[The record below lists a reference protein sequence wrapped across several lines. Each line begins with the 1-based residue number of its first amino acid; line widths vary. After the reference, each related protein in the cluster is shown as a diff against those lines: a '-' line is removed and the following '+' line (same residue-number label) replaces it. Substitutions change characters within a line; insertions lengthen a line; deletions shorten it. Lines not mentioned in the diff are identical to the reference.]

1 MFAEPGPAAFGHEAF
16 PRREFARP
24 IATLVLV
31 LLLHVFL
38 FQLWGLNGT
47 RLRIEGRQSLAYAL
61 IDSPRSSAAAIVD
74 LPLHLESPARQL
86 AAQPVIEIAASA
98 DKPES
103 RPQIPGVDTVL
114 PPRPD
119 PQSPNLAP
127 VPPRDFAM
135 LASGRSV
142 LVVVRALVLE
152 SGAIG
157 DAVVAGSCGVAVLD
171 ALALKQVRDSWHFL
185 PCRAASR

>member
-1 MFAEPGPAAFGHEAF
+1 
-16 PRREFARP
+16 
-24 IATLVLV
+24 

-38 FQLWGLNGT
+38 VQLWGLNGT

-61 IDSPRSSAAAIVD
+61 IDSPRSRAAAIVD

-98 DKPES
+98 DNPES
-103 RPQIPGVDTVL
+103 RPQSPGVDTVL

-127 VPPRDFAM
+127 VPPGDLAM
-135 LASGRSV
+135 L
-142 LVVVRALVLE
+142 
-152 SGAIG
+152 
-157 DAVVAGSCGVAVLD
+157 SCGPWCSKAARSAMLLSQAPAVL
-171 ALALKQVRDSWHFL
+171 
-185 PCRAASR
+185 PCWTRWRSNR